1 MNPFQIVVVAFAA
14 CLFIGSIIA
23 TVRGWLT
30 RREGLV
36 WAVIWLAAGVTV
48 AWPNVTAIVAKALG
62 IGRGADLLLYCSVIV
77 MLVGFLMIYARL
89 RAVRRDVTLLVRR
102 LAIDNAVTTTSAT
115 PETPSQT
122 TDKERSAE

>member
-1 MNPFQIVVVAFAA
+1 LNPFQIVVVAFAA

-23 TVRGWLT
+23 MVRGWLT

-36 WAVIWLAAGVTV
+36 WAVVWLAAGVTV
-48 AWPNVTAIVAKALG
+48 AWPEVTAIVANALG

-77 MLVGFLMIYARL
+77 MMVGFLMIYARL

-102 LAIDNAVTTTSAT
+102 LAIDNAVTTTSTT
-115 PETPSQT
+115 PETPPETTGKEQT
-122 TDKERSAE
+122 AD